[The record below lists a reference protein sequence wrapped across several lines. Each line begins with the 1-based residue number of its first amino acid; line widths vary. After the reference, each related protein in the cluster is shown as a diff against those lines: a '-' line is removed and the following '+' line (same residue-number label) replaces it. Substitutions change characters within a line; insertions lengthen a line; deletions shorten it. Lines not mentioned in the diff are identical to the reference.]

1 MSEVI
6 AGPNDIRIHLSGG
19 TNNANTNLS
28 IGGPISSFYITS
40 KTFNNLWS
48 NVSERQRRYGFKD
61 LRIIYLKNAHPS
73 LTFKNARVYWNKTDN
88 FTSLQIG
95 RAPVSSTENS
105 TPTTSALLASAA
117 DSGGGAIPPTMWS
130 FVAADTFRI
139 VQDFNSTSRN
149 VGHWI
154 MGSNGGN
161 TSRRGVRIAD
171 SSSPITNQK
180 IARMT
185 FLLKCG
191 GTPRGSANCKIWD
204 SSGSEMASLGSVNAS
219 TLNKSGQTP
228 IQPFTTVQFTNQGNT
243 YECQVG
249 DVIGLEY
256 PGGGQ
261 DEGSGDPEDT
271 LNIGAWEWT
280 GQSSSDDPSNSQY
293 DISGTEEVGWITTNE
308 WILSENGQCELIYR
322 AETFGPEGGGGGGGG
337 GEPCNPDTGPGDPGD
352 PGNPSPPPSPTSGF
366 LIITDFNNITAT
378 TGYQVGSGA
387 PNNIFRRAV
396 SIDNTTAAILS
407 APIARIT
414 FLMRRVGNP
423 LGDVT
428 CRIWDINGTVKATIS
443 QFGITGITNM
453 APQWTQ
459 VPFTLQN
466 NAYQMKVGDLI
477 GVEYTAGNP
486 QDHIVVAG
494 WTFQG
499 ASAQS
504 ATAEVEGGQIAAATD
519 KFGTRMIYAN
529 SGSFLYDWE
538 IPSNS
543 DSMRWDLT
551 NPPINMEMTGYFM
564 KSSPSSDTVSCKVRG
579 GKHTDSAQNDG
590 CCYIPQFPCTGGSME
605 FEIECPHP
613 DNHDCA
619 ISGTHGTALSLAQW
633 HGYKVVVWNTSN
645 NCVHLEAWQDKGNN
659 SGSTPINQ
667 WEKVFVHDD
676 CDGNCGNI
684 DNPLLKPKGSTS
696 QCTFRIDNNSGTSG
710 KWLSAV
716 AITPGEV
723 TPGPGPS
730 PPPPS
735 PGPPPSPPP
744 SPGPGP
750 PPPAPGPA
758 PPAAKDVPGTSI
770 KRWNG
775 TTWSSDDGGN
785 SDLVYKTEKFV
796 AAVPGP
802 GEPPEA
808 PAEDPI
814 IMDPGTKRKP
824 TSFDQ
829 GIVIPPLGPGQYK
842 ALILERLFPP
852 KGDAILE
859 EDVEQQLVIEVDTTT
874 EPSQP
879 VDPGNPPPVQPPP
892 PSPPPPGP
900 GPSPPPS
907 PPPPSPG
914 PAPGQVGPY
923 PGTGKQLSSTTRRAT
938 RHYAS
943 GKPDDETIEKNT
955 DNISYQHYQCVYY
968 VTMHKIEHDDT
979 VSTKLGGT
987 HMGSGW
993 FDHGVSF
1000 QNGKTCLGT
1009 EPNHPDTNSCIKT
1022 GPSIGSIIEK
1032 RVGIAAIFRRP
1043 NVHTELWTKLPGG
1056 NWVKALEN
1064 TGPLG
1069 GFDPNN
1075 DGDHEAQLRIDGFED
1090 GSDPTIDTAIVQEIG
1105 PS

>member
-19 TNNANTNLS
+19 TNNTNANLS
-28 IGGPISSFYITS
+28 IGGAISSTYITS

-61 LRIIYLKNAHPS
+61 LRIIYLKNAHAS
-73 LTFKNARVYWNKTDN
+73 LTFKNARIYWNKTDN
-88 FTSLQIG
+88 FTTLQIG
-95 RAPVSSTENS
+95 RAPISSTENS
-105 TPTTSALLASAA
+105 VATVAALLPTSE
-117 DSGGGAIPPTMWS
+117 AIPPTMWPY
-130 FVAADTFRI
+130 VAAADTFRV
-139 VQDFNSTSRN
+139 VQDFPVRN
-149 VGHWI
+149 PPTGHTFGGTHPN
-154 MGSNGGN
+154 GSNI
-161 TSRRGVRIAD
+161 GVHIQD
-171 SSSPITNQK
+171 SSAPIHNQK
-180 IARMT
+180 IARFT
-185 FLLKCG
+185 AGL
-191 GTPRGSANCKIWD
+191 RRVGSALGPVYCKIWD
-204 SSGSEMASLGSVNAS
+204 ESGSEKANLGSIDSS
-219 TLNKSGQTP
+219 TIPTEANQGFLG
-228 IQPFTTVQFTNQGNT
+228 VFTNQTNQYVMQT
-243 YECQVG
+243 G
-249 DVIGLEY
+249 DIIGLDY
-256 PGGGQ
+256 PGAGQ
-261 DEGSGDPEDT
+261 DEGEGSADNT
-271 LNIGAWEWT
+271 ITWRMVEWT
-280 GQSSSDDPSNSQY
+280 GDTETSPPSNIQY
-293 DISGTEEVGWITTNE
+293 DVTGTDEWAKKNGVWLGLEQGQSEMEYKAEVYG
-308 WILSENGQCELIYR
+308 SE
-322 AETFGPEGGGGGGGG
+322 APGGGGPC
-337 GEPCNPDTGPGDPGD
+337 EPDPGPGDPGD
-352 PGNPSPPPSPTSGF
+352 PGNPPPPPSPPSGF
-366 LIITDFNNITAT
+366 LIITDFNDISAT

-387 PNNIFRRAV
+387 PSNIFRRAV
-396 SIDNTTAAILS
+396 SIDNSTAAILS

-414 FLMRRVGNP
+414 FLMRRVGNA
-423 LGDVT
+423 LGDVS

-443 QFGITGITNM
+443 QFATSGITNM

-477 GVEYTAGNP
+477 GIEYTTGNA
-486 QDHIVVAG
+486 QDHILLAG

-529 SGSFLYDWE
+529 SGAFLYDWE

-564 KSSPSSDTVSCKVRG
+564 KSSPSSDTVSCKIRG
-579 GKHTDSAQNDG
+579 GKHTDSAEDDG
-590 CCYIPQFPCTGGSME
+590 CCYIPQFPCTGGTME

-613 DNHDCA
+613 DNHGCD
-619 ISGTHGTALSLAQW
+619 ISGTTGTALSLAQW
-633 HGYKVVVWNTSN
+633 HGYKVVVWNTAS
-645 NCVHLEAWQDKGNN
+645 NCVHIEAWQDKGNN
-659 SGSTPINQ
+659 SGSAPINQ

-696 QCTFRIDNNSGTSG
+696 QCTFRIDNNSGTAG

-723 TPGPGPS
+723 TPGPGPA
-730 PPPPS
+730 PPPPG
-735 PGPPPSPPP
+735 PGPAPPPSPPP
-744 SPGPGP
+744 SPGP

-770 KRWNG
+770 KRWSG
-775 TTWSSDDGGN
+775 TVWESDDGGR
-785 SDLVYKTEKFV
+785 SDLVYKTEKFLESE
-796 AAVPGP
+796 PGP
-802 GEPPEA
+802 GEPPPPE
-808 PAEDPI
+808 PDPI
-814 IMDPGTKRKP
+814 IIDPGTKRKP

-829 GIVIPPLGPGQYK
+829 GIVIPPLAPGQYK
-842 ALILERLFPP
+842 ALILERIFPP
-852 KGDAILE
+852 KADAILE
-859 EDVEQQLVIEVDTTT
+859 EDVEQQLIIEVDTTT

-879 VDPGNPPPVQPPP
+879 TDPGNPPPVQPPA

-923 PGTGKQLSSTTRRAT
+923 PGTGKQLSATTRRAT

-943 GKPDDETIEKNT
+943 GKPDDETVEKNT
-955 DNISYQHYQCVYY
+955 DGIDYQHYQCIYY
-968 VTMHKIEHDDT
+968 VTMHGIEHDDT
-979 VSTKLGGT
+979 VSSKLGGT

-1000 QNGKTCLGT
+1000 QQGKTCLGT
-1009 EPNHPDTNSCIKT
+1009 EPNHPDTNSCIKV

-1032 RVGIAAIFRRP
+1032 RVGVCTVFRRP

-1069 GFDPNN
+1069 GFDPDN

-1090 GSDPTIDTAIVQEIG
+1090 GDDPTIDTAIVQEIG